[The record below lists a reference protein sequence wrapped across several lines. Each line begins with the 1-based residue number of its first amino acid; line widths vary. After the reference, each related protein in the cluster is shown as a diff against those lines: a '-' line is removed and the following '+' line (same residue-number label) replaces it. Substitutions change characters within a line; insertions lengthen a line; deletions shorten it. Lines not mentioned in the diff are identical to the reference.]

1 MQNTH
6 PQAIVTN
13 ARQGKPCSTR
23 NRRKTG
29 RGLASLAVVAAWVA
43 VVVVIAILLAA

>member
-13 ARQGKPCSTR
+13 ARQGKPCSTL
-23 NRRKTG
+23 NRRKTR
-29 RGLASLAVVAAWVA
+29 RGLATLTIVAVWVA
-43 VVVVIAILLAA
+43 VILAAVILAA